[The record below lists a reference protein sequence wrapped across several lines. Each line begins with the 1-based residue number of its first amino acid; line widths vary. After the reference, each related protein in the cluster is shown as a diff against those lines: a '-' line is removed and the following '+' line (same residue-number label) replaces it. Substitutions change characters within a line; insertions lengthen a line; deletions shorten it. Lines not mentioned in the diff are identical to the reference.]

1 MRPSPKSLI
10 ISPVRKLYS
19 LKSKTFSTTSR
30 YAEVTATPMVQARK
44 TKVQFLLEQPIFQ
57 TQEQELNNKN
67 MSKIESIIEFS
78 CYDDKPSDVEW
89 TLKKK
94 DVALI
99 AEDIKKDL
107 IEEIRGCAEH
117 VDDAIRCIKGF

>member
-1 MRPSPKSLI
+1 
-10 ISPVRKLYS
+10 
-19 LKSKTFSTTSR
+19 
-30 YAEVTATPMVQARK
+30 
-44 TKVQFLLEQPIFQ
+44 
-57 TQEQELNNKN
+57 
-67 MSKIESIIEFS
+67 MSKIESIIEFE